1 LLLVIGEVIEVANI
15 SLRHEMS
22 GMRQVV
28 GCYLSYQSLAI
39 IDPAS
44 GYQALYDN

>member
-1 LLLVIGEVIEVANI
+1 MI
-15 SLRHEMS
+15 

-39 IDPAS
+39 IDPA
-44 GYQALYDN
+44 DN